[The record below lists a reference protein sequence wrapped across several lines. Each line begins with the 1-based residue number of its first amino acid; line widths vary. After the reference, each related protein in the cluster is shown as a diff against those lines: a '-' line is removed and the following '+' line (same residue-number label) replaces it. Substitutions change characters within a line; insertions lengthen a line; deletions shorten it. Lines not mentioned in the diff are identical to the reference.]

1 MAMRKKKRV
10 TVDGLLNGVVYCFMS
25 PFDEEFA
32 ELLLQ
37 ESLKLGFLNR
47 IVSAVAD
54 IDPAGWKGE
63 KDIRQYQRYLL
74 KRCVEMNR
82 DLEGV

>member
-1 MAMRKKKRV
+1 MSEKKRV
-10 TVDGLLNGVVYCFMS
+10 TVDGLLNGFVYCFMS

-37 ESLKLGFLNR
+37 ESLKLGFLNTM
-47 IVSAVAD
+47 VSGITD
-54 IDPAGWKGE
+54 IDPTGWKRE
-63 KDIRQYQRYLL
+63 DDIRQYQWYLL
-74 KRCVEMNR
+74 KRCTEINR